1 MIRSTRSQ
9 STGSAGA
16 GRFHDCIPE
25 SDNAGWHTGSVAIGH
40 CADSPWL
47 RLGTCFEDSAAD
59 FRETPTEL
67 LVHRPVPAGT
77 SRMKACQHC
86 WHAPAPSMP
95 ARKHYTV
102 RRHHFPLDVPEQC
115 CGVCLSTLT
124 SRGSTDGYSR
134 TTPAIRCPARPTS
147 APSCSGC
154 TPPARVLADDGRE
167 MPEIVDDM
175 RTALDGGASACAM
188 LAIESPAPFRWDSK
202 TTGGNAGNAGN
213 LQSLGNSGLL
223 GPAAKRRKLAEIG
236 GNPLQILWSGI
247 RPPFCCLT
255 QGVHSNS
262 QCRHRLRKLRK
273 RLVPAGNDT
282 APARLL

>member
-134 TTPAIRCPARPTS
+134 TTPAIRCPARPTP

-154 TPPARVLADDGRE
+154 TPPARVLADDGRDDAGDRRRYEDGARRRSTAARALAPCWRSSRPHPFGGTAKPPAE
-167 MPEIVDDM
+167 MPEM
-175 RTALDGGASACAM
+175 PETS
-188 LAIESPAPFRWDSK
+188 
-202 TTGGNAGNAGN
+202 
-213 LQSLGNSGLL
+213 
-223 GPAAKRRKLAEIG
+223 
-236 GNPLQILWSGI
+236 NP
-247 RPPFCCLT
+247 
-255 QGVHSNS
+255 
-262 QCRHRLRKLRK
+262 
-273 RLVPAGNDT
+273 
-282 APARLL
+282 